1 MKIVFMGTPDF
12 SVEPLKELVK
22 AGHDVSLVLTR
33 EDKKRNR
40 GELSPTPVKELAL
53 SLNIPV
59 LTPSKMK
66 DETLIERLK
75 SENADFFVVVAY
87 GKILPKVILD
97 IPKFGCIN
105 IHASLLPEYRGAAPI
120 QWSIVDGKEK
130 TGITTM
136 LMDEGLDTGDIL
148 KQYEIEIDKKET
160 GGSLF
165 DKLAV
170 LGGEA
175 IVDTIANF
183 ESIVPTPQCEATTE

>member
-66 DETLIERLK
+66 DEALRDLSLKMPTFLWLWRMERFYRRLFLI
-75 SENADFFVVVAY
+75 
-87 GKILPKVILD
+87 
-97 IPKFGCIN
+97 
-105 IHASLLPEYRGAAPI
+105 YRN
-120 QWSIVDGKEK
+120 SDV
-130 TGITTM
+130 
-136 LMDEGLDTGDIL
+136 
-148 KQYEIEIDKKET
+148 
-160 GGSLF
+160 
-165 DKLAV
+165 
-170 LGGEA
+170 
-175 IVDTIANF
+175 
-183 ESIVPTPQCEATTE
+183 